1 MESVRKR
8 LEEVL
13 NSGELRMRETHEPPT
28 VIHGN
33 GCQNRTGKGLGC
45 HRWSVAIEG

>member
-13 NSGELRMRETHEPPT
+13 NSGELRTRETHEPPT

-33 GCQNRTGKGLGC
+33 RCQNRTGKGLGC
-45 HRWSVAIEG
+45 HRWSMAMEG